1 MANTTIQIDVELL
14 EKLKNRKMYESETYN
29 ELIEDLL
36 EDSLELSKQTKKDI
50 AESIKQIKQGKT
62 KTLEDVEKELGI

>member
-1 MANTTIQIDVELL
+1 MENTTIQISVELL

-36 EDSLELSKQTKKDI
+36 EDSMELSKQTKKDI
-50 AESIKQIKQGKT
+50 AKALEDAKQGRVKS
-62 KTLEDVEKELGI
+62 LEQIEKELGL